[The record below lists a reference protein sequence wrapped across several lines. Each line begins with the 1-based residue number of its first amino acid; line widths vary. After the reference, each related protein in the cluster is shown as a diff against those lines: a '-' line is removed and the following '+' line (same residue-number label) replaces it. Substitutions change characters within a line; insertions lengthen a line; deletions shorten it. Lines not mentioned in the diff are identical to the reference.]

1 MKQRGEFIKIENC
14 CVAVY
19 NNETLMTDV
28 FEYLASE
35 NRLKKL
41 FSVNRHLKNF
51 DGRGNFLLCDT
62 ELYLKNGKLIQDM
75 VNKPVESSVF
85 LRDGKIG
92 LGTHFHN
99 TRLDVFDTDD
109 GINYK
114 YLKKF

>member
-1 MKQRGEFIKIENC
+1 
-14 CVAVY
+14 
-19 NNETLMTDV
+19 
-28 FEYLASE
+28 
-35 NRLKKL
+35 
-41 FSVNRHLKNF
+41 
-51 DGRGNFLLCDT
+51 
-62 ELYLKNGKLIQDM
+62 M